1 MTAQHEDPENE
12 KKALSA
18 LERILTAGDR
28 IRKLPEP
35 LQREL
40 AKAREAYEEHQR
52 ESAAARETD
61 SGTHF
66 D

>member
-1 MTAQHEDPENE
+1 MTTQHEDRDSE

-18 LERILTAGDR
+18 LERIQTAGDR

-52 ESAAARETD
+52 ESAAAREAD
-61 SGTHF
+61 SGTRF